1 MIYRSIL
8 FRSSTDIVVIL
19 LESFVQ
25 NDFFDHKTL
34 LVSFFDGAVVF
45 ANHNGPHGAVRI
57 TKGITAI
64 TIIKE
69 QEKRQQEKMC

>member
-57 TKGITAI
+57 TKGITTI
-64 TIIKE
+64 TINEK
-69 QEKRQQEKMC
+69 EKRQQEKMC